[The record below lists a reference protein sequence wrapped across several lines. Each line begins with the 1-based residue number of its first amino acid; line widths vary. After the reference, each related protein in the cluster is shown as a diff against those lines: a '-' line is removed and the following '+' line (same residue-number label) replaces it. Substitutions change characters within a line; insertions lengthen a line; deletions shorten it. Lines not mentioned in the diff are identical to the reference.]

1 MNSMSHTFPA
11 MPSSH
16 QNVNPSNNGHG
27 SHAAAAEDRSQIGHE
42 RPRPRHHPERQ
53 SKSQSHRNWTSDPS
67 QLVGKRVRSR
77 KSGATFTIRNVFKNG
92 RVELEKSWMTYSSD
106 IRTIDSGYEPCV

>member
-1 MNSMSHTFPA
+1 MSHTFPTT
-11 MPSSH
+11 PTSRR
-16 QNVNPSNNGHG
+16 NVNQSNNGCG
-27 SHAAAAEDRSQIGHE
+27 SHAIAAEDRPQSSDE

-53 SKSQSHRNWTSDPS
+53 PKSQSHRNWTSDPS
-67 QLVGKRVRSR
+67 QLVGKKVRSR

-106 IRTIDSGYEPCV
+106 IRAIDSGYEPCV